1 MAEVSFQ
8 RSTAAPVDAQVI
20 SETPAPTTVAEVRAA
35 AVAPPALG
43 IPHCVEP
50 HAVAIPTKAVAV
62 APAPAPVAVSQ
73 HDPTAFDDDNL
84 GFEDVILP
92 RINIVQKVGELSNI
106 FDGGEIILN
115 QEVVIH
121 TPAFIHPEEP
131 TKNTPGTGPLNITVI
146 GFRPRQFAEKVI
158 GGKRGILLNNDV
170 DVPKNNGTLDY
181 GEWQASLEAAKVP
194 GGPVAKRYFERLA
207 TSMILIER
215 PAHIPD
221 ESHLLFPY
229 DCEGK
234 YYALALWAIKGAAYT
249 RAGKKVLF
257 TQRKIGSCR
266 GGYLTHGWTL
276 TSKLEAFKS
285 GTFAY
290 VPVVKSGPVS
300 SEGFKAFARN
310 IVS

>member
-20 SETPAPTTVAEVRAA
+20 SETPAPSVAQPPSPTT
-35 AVAPPALG
+35 
-43 IPHCVEP
+43 
-50 HAVAIPTKAVAV
+50 AVAV
-62 APAPAPVAVSQ
+62 TPALAVSQ

-92 RINIVQKVGELSNI
+92 RINIVQKVGDLSNI
-106 FDGGEIILN
+106 FDGGEIVLN
-115 QEVVIH
+115 QEIVIH
-121 TPAFIHPEEP
+121 TPAFIHADDP

-146 GFRPRQFAEKVI
+146 GFRKRQFAEKVS
-158 GGKRGILLNNDV
+158 GGKRGILLNNEA

-181 GEWQASLEAAKVP
+181 GEWQASIESAKIP
-194 GGPVAKRYFERLA
+194 GNPPAKRYFERLA
-207 TSMILIER
+207 TCMVLIER

-234 YYALALWAIKGAAYT
+234 YFALALWSMKGTAYT
-249 RAGKKVLF
+249 NAAKKVFF

-266 GGYLTHGWTL
+266 AGYLTHGWTL
-276 TSKLEAFKS
+276 TSKLNQYGEN
-285 GTFAY
+285 FAY
-290 VPVVKSGPVS
+290 APVVKSGPVS
-300 SEGFKAFARN
+300 SEGFKAFARE
-310 IVS
+310 IVGS